1 MENNNTS
8 LALQGLSRPSLA
20 VINEDYPKVKNI
32 DVAEIETLVNFMI
45 TILNIK
51 ISSKEEEENLDIQM
65 AMVIDLIRT
74 KFGYLTVPEIKEAF
88 KMYVSREFTEIK
100 VFRMLDCVAIGD
112 ILHAFTNFRTESL
125 RSYTEKKTA
134 LLNAPKKASDEEKK
148 IIRENFLRTLFE
160 ELKTS
165 QYSADAW
172 ILFDE
177 MEASGLL
184 SISNY
189 DKELQYKIEEKR
201 YLEELQSALA
211 KNPNSTVLK
220 SDIKSANESIKNKK
234 RLSIVK
240 NRCRSRAV
248 SDYLSRFTD
257 DFENFKSILS

>member
-1 MENNNTS
+1 M
-8 LALQGLSRPSLA
+8 
-20 VINEDYPKVKNI
+20 
-32 DVAEIETLVNFMI
+32 
-45 TILNIK
+45 NIK
-51 ISSKEEEENLDIQM
+51 VSNDTEKKDLQIQM
-65 AMVIDLIRT
+65 LVVMDFIKS
-74 KFGYLTVPEIKEAF
+74 KFGNLTIPEIKEAF
-88 KMYVSREFTEIK
+88 KMYVAREFPEIK
-100 VFRMLDCVAIGD
+100 VFRILDCVSVGEVLDAYKS
-112 ILHAFTNFRTESL
+112 FRNESL
-125 RSYTEKKTA
+125 RVYSQKKTA
-134 LLNAPKKASDEEKK
+134 LLNTPKKVTQEDKE
-148 IIRENFLRTLFE
+148 IIRENYLRTLFE

-201 YLEELQSALA
+201 YMEELQSALL

-220 SDIKSANESIKNKK
+220 SDIKSANESMKNKK